1 VIQLLAMWGVTFII
15 LDVWREYIN
24 SPTVTT
30 VDSTT
35 YPIWNVPFPA
45 IAVCNINKI
54 SKSAAWTL
62 AQNLYVTE
70 KKNLNN
76 YAQYFRLNLLKPSG
90 NFTHPQV

>member
-1 VIQLLAMWGVTFII
+1 LIQLLAAWGVIYII

-35 YPIWNVPFPA
+35 YPIWEVPFPA

-54 SKSAAWTL
+54 SKSATRNL
-62 AQNLYVTE
+62 AQDLYVIE
-70 KKNLNN
+70 KS
-76 YAQYFRLNLLKPSG
+76 F
-90 NFTHPQV
+90 

>member
-1 VIQLLAMWGVTFII
+1 VIELLAMWGVIFII
-15 LDVWREYIN
+15 LDVWREYVN

-45 IAVCNINKI
+45 IAVCNINKV
-54 SKSAAWTL
+54 SKSATWNL

-70 KKNLNN
+70 KKLIIILN
-76 YAQYFRLNLLKPSG
+76 ALVLML
-90 NFTHPQV
+90 